1 MDFTSE
7 KELKKQIDAMISISL
22 DKLIF
27 MEILL
32 LVSNMILSTKYY
44 TNSDAESEWQREKTN
59 DWRSPEVS
67 INKNIKLSSFHGMK
81 IISSGFVL
89 HL

>member
-22 DKLIF
+22 DKLKF

-44 TNSDAESEWQREKTN
+44 TNSDVGRESGNEK
-59 DWRSPEVS
+59 
-67 INKNIKLSSFHGMK
+67 
-81 IISSGFVL
+81 
-89 HL
+89 